1 MEGNR
6 RISIIVGA
14 FVLLGLAA
22 LALTI
27 LSLSSQQGVF
37 RDRYRLVAYFENV
50 QGLLANAPVWL
61 AGRQV
66 GRVESVGFSPEG
78 TGRPA
83 LRVVLHIDVDVQ
95 DRIRADSVGSIGT
108 IGLLGDRYVE
118 VSIGSA
124 TAPPL
129 ADGGELTTVSP
140 TNINLVI
147 DRGAQ
152 ALENVAKLTS
162 NLNSV
167 VEEFGQATG
176 GRKLA
181 ESVGALAD
189 VVDQIKEGEG
199 LLHSLIYDEYEGGGV
214 SSIEASLVTFQ
225 GILDQIAHGDG
236 VLHSLIYDA
245 PTEQDIVLE
254 AIEAGSRLN
263 SILAKV
269 DRGEGTMGLLLNDP
283 SLYEDLKRLI
293 GGAERSRAVRTL
305 IRLSTGDG
313 DDDDDQ

>member
-1 MEGNR
+1 
-6 RISIIVGA
+6 
-14 FVLLGLAA
+14 
-22 LALTI
+22 
-27 LSLSSQQGVF
+27 
-37 RDRYRLVAYFENV
+37 
-50 QGLLANAPVWL
+50 
-61 AGRQV
+61 
-66 GRVESVGFSPEG
+66 
-78 TGRPA
+78 
-83 LRVVLHIDVDVQ
+83 
-95 DRIRADSVGSIGT
+95 
-108 IGLLGDRYVE
+108 
-118 VSIGSA
+118 
-124 TAPPL
+124 
-129 ADGGELTTVSP
+129 
-140 TNINLVI
+140 
-147 DRGAQ
+147 
-152 ALENVAKLTS
+152 
-162 NLNSV
+162 
-167 VEEFGQATG
+167 
-176 GRKLA
+176 
-181 ESVGALAD
+181 VGALAD

-313 DDDDDQ
+313 EDDDQ